1 MKQAQNMKIII
12 YNESIKK
19 LQRRIQMEKQ
29 GLNPYLPDYE
39 YVPDAEPHV
48 FGDRVYIYGSHDKF
62 GAPFF
67 CVEDYVCWSAPV
79 NDLTDWRYEGVIF
92 KRKDDPSNFTGLRCL
107 FAPDICQGVDGRY
120 YLYYAYD
127 FLGQMGVAV
136 CDTPAGEFKFYG
148 HVKFADGHTWGS
160 KSGEPLPF
168 DPAILV
174 DDDGRVWLYSGFAT
188 KVPAIASR
196 FHNLTNPGGVVLELE
211 QDMVTIKSGPKLI
224 FPLEGYP
231 DEYKGHR
238 FFEASSIRKIN
249 GTYYFV
255 YSSENNHDLCY
266 ATSDK
271 PDGPFKYGGV
281 LVDIGDRGIDDI
293 KYENHAR
300 NYLGNTHGGIL
311 KIEDDWYIFYHRQTN
326 RNSYARQAC
335 AEKLKISS
343 DGKLLQAEITSCGL
357 NGKSLRGIG
366 KYDARIA
373 CNLWSNE
380 GTGRYDISF
389 PKHAF
394 KNHPYFVKNTGEY
407 EKGVGQY
414 IKNMKD
420 GAVAGF
426 KYFDFV
432 DTRSIAVNIG
442 GVANGHLIIATDED
456 FFYQIGLI
464 EFDKRE
470 KDICCFTTEL
480 KGVEGDK
487 PLYFKFVGEGTID
500 FISFELIGGD
510 CH

>member
-1 MKQAQNMKIII
+1 
-12 YNESIKK
+12 
-19 LQRRIQMEKQ
+19 MEKQ
-29 GLNPYLPDYE
+29 GLNPYLPDWE

-67 CVEDYVCWSAPV
+67 CVGDYVCWSAPV
-79 NDLTDWRYEGVIF
+79 ADLTDWKYEGVIF
-92 KRKDDPSNFTGLRCL
+92 KRNQDPSNFTGLRCL
-107 FAPDICQGVDGRY
+107 FAPDICKGPDGRY

-136 CDTPAGEFKFYG
+136 SDSPAGQFEYYG
-148 HVKFADGHTWGS
+148 HVKFPDGHYWGG

-174 DDDGRVWLYSGFAT
+174 DDDDRVWLYSGFAT

-211 QDMVTIKSGPKLI
+211 KDMVTIKAGPKLI

-231 DEYKGHR
+231 KEYTGHR

-249 GTYYFV
+249 GIYYFV
-255 YSSENNHDLCY
+255 YSSQNNHDLCY

-281 LVDIGDRGIDDI
+281 LVDIGDVGLDGISD
-293 KYENHAR
+293 ENHAR

-335 AEKLKISS
+335 AEKLKVNP
-343 DGKLLQAEITSCGL
+343 DGSLSQAEITSCGL
-357 NGKSLRGIG
+357 NGKPLKGTG

-373 CNLWSNE
+373 CNLWAKE
-380 GTGRYDISF
+380 GTGRYDVSGA
-389 PKHAF
+389 KRKF
-394 KNHPYFVKNTGEY
+394 KDHPYFVKNTGEY
-407 EKGVGQY
+407 EEEVGQY
-414 IKNMKD
+414 IKNMQD

-426 KYFDFV
+426 KYFEFTNLKQISV
-432 DTRSIAVNIG
+432 VVG
-442 GVANGHLIIATDED
+442 GKATGCIVISTDEKFENELTRINIKND
-456 FFYQIGLI
+456 SGKKNTFSADVSGISG
-464 EFDKRE
+464 RE
-470 KDICCFTTEL
+470 A
-480 KGVEGDK
+480 
-487 PLYFKFVGEGTID
+487 LYFKYVGNGSID
-500 FISFELIGGD
+500 FFSFELMGGD
-510 CH
+510 GH